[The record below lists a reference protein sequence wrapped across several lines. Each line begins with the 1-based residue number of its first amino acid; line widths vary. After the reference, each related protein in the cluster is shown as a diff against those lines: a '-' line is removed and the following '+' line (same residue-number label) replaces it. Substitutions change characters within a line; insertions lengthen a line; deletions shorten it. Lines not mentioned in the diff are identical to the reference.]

1 MEGPIAAHPIPPL
14 ADEIL
19 AAHAAAL
26 GADFAA
32 YRNHVRR
39 VLEFF
44 AALAG
49 GNAPL
54 PPQVQV
60 AAAFHDLGI
69 WTAHT
74 FDYLPPSVALAEAW
88 LAGRGME
95 SLAPEV
101 AAIIVEHHKLR
112 PYAGPWAA
120 NVETFRRADLVD
132 LSLGALRCGLPT
144 ALVRTVR
151 AAHPNAG
158 FHRLLARLTA
168 RQFLRTPLRPLPM
181 FRW

>member
-1 MEGPIAAHPIPPL
+1 MTTRTNFPL

-19 AAHAAAL
+19 AAHAQAL
-26 GADFAA
+26 GADFDA
-32 YRNHVRR
+32 YRNHVCRM
-39 VLEFF
+39 LHFF
-44 AALAG
+44 VALAG
-49 GNAPL
+49 GNEAP
-54 PPQVQV
+54 PDHVQV

-74 FDYLPPSVALAEAW
+74 FDYLPPSVALADAW

-101 AAIIVEHHKLR
+101 AAIVTEHHKLR
-112 PYAGPWAA
+112 PWRGPWEAT
-120 NVETFRRADLVD
+120 VETFRRADLVD
-132 LSLGALRCGLPT
+132 LSLGAIRFGLP
-144 ALVRTVR
+144 AAQVRAVRT
-151 AAHPNAG
+151 AFPNAG
-158 FHRLLARLTA
+158 FHRLLARLTV